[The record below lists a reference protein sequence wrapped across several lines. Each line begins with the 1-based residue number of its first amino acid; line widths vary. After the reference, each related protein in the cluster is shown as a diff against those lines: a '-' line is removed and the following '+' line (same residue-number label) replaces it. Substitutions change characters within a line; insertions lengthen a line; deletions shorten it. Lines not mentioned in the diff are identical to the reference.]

1 MPEIMG
7 HISRAE
13 LSVKP
18 AILVAS
24 AREILW
30 IRYLSHLRVSQRHLL
45 EMSRGLR
52 GLVGGFWTL
61 RVGMILPLSYSLDYG
76 KGLVFCESDPC
87 RQIDYQLKCNEQ

>member
-1 MPEIMG
+1 MG

-18 AILVAS
+18 GILVAA
-24 AREILW
+24 AREVLW
-30 IRYLSHLRVSQRHLL
+30 VRYLLHLGVNQRHLL
-45 EMSRGLR
+45 EMSRGLQ
-52 GLVGGFWTL
+52 GLVGGLWTL